1 MNDATTISPYL
12 RMAPIRTQEE
22 VENERLCDIAGMIRT
37 LRAKA
42 SARLGARVTVSVR
55 LGSYGWELTIYNPHG
70 RDRDFSGDR
79 LVDVFRD
86 AMAWASRD
94 EVTEGYLTLGL
105 DATGARIAEGV

>member
-1 MNDATTISPYL
+1 MNDATTLSPYL
-12 RMAPIRTQEE
+12 TKPIRTREE

-37 LRAKA
+37 LRSRA
-42 SARLGARVTVSVR
+42 SARLSARVTVSVR

-70 RDRDFSGDR
+70 RDRDFSGER

-94 EVTEGYLTLGL
+94 EVAEGYLTLGL
-105 DATGARIAEGV
+105 SPDGARIVEAV